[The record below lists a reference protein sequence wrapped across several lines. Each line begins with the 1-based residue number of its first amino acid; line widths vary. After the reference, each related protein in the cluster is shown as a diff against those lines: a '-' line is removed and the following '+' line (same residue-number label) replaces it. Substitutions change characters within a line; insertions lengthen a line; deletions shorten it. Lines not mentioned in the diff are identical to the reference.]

1 MAPRTGRRPA
11 RLLTAELPARS
22 TALPLYVA
30 AGALAAILVYA
41 VTLGTLPML
50 VAVGAAVFVAML
62 ACFGS
67 ERIGLLLLIVAFFT
81 APMYKGLAPSPGSPV
96 TTTDLL
102 FVAAFGLLVP
112 QLLGGRVRLPTL
124 YFAGVG
130 LVFSTGLV
138 ASVFSAD
145 PLTSLVSLAF
155 WMMVML
161 GLPVAF
167 ALLAPS
173 GRLVDLLAAAF
184 VVGQIFSMFYG
195 LARGYSEAGRHA
207 GFSTHPNYFAQA
219 GMLSLAL
226 LLYLAYRHR
235 GRAMLLILPATVLCA
250 TSVVLSGSRAATVV
264 VAVLVMMVPVVE
276 RSAVTGFLLAAV
288 GALGLLLLPVIAGM
302 AGEGSSISRLGGD
315 TSARFSNSAR
325 SLGLEEGIDRFFAH
339 PFRGTGLIELYEI
352 HNNFL
357 EVAVAI
363 GIFGLVGY
371 LMVLYSFARPIL
383 SLGEYRRLA
392 YGVWAYVGFGATV
405 PSLYDR
411 SIWAVVA
418 LSVVAMIE
426 HERRRLGT
434 PEDAGGPGDPSLAVH
449 APGRTPT
456 ARLLPTP
463 SKRSPSKRAGVHT

>member
-1 MAPRTGRRPA
+1 MAAGPSD
-11 RLLTAELPARS
+11 RLATLQ
-22 TALPLYVA
+22 LYAAAAAVA
-30 AGALAAILVYA
+30 AVLVYA
-41 VTLGTLPML
+41 ATLGALLML
-50 VAVGAAVFVAML
+50 VAVGAAVFIVML
-62 ACFGS
+62 AYLGS
-67 ERIGLLLLIVAFFT
+67 ERMGLLLLVAAFFT

-96 TTTDLL
+96 TATDLL

-112 QLLGGRVRLPTL
+112 QLLRGRVRLPTL
-124 YFAGVG
+124 YFVGVG
-130 LVFSTGLV
+130 LVFSTGLI
-138 ASVFSAD
+138 ASAFSAD
-145 PLTSLVSLAF
+145 PPISLISLAF
-155 WMMVML
+155 WMMVMV

-167 ALLAPS
+167 GLLAPS
-173 GRLVDLLAAAF
+173 GKLVDLLAAAF
-184 VVGQIFSMFYG
+184 VAGQIFSMFYG

-226 LLYLAYRHR
+226 LLYLGYRHR
-235 GRAMLLILPATVLCA
+235 GRAMLLILPAAALCGA
-250 TSVVLSGSRAATVV
+250 SVVLSGSRAATVV

-276 RSAVTGFLLAAV
+276 RSAVTGFLLAAL
-288 GALGLLLLPVIAGM
+288 GALGLLLLPVVTGL
-302 AGEGSSISRLGGD
+302 AGEGSSIARLGGD
-315 TSARFSNSAR
+315 TSAQFSNSAR
-325 SLGLEEGIDRFFAH
+325 SLGLEEGIDRFFTH

-371 LMVLYSFARPIL
+371 LMVLYTFARPL
-383 SLGEYRRLA
+383 FSLGEYRRLS

-426 HERRRLGT
+426 HERRRLE
-434 PEDAGGPGDPSLAVH
+434 PAADDAGGPHDASLAVR
-449 APGRTPT
+449 APAPT
-456 ARLLPTP
+456 APARLVPSL
-463 SKRSPSKRAGVHT
+463 SKRSGVHT